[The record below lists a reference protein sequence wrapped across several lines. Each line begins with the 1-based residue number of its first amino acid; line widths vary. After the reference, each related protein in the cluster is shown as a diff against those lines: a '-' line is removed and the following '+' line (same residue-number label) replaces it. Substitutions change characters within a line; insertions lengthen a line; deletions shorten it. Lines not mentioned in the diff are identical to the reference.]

1 MLDNL
6 SLSLY
11 EFSTRN
17 LTPIY
22 YGFILFIIIM
32 FLLYITSIL
41 ATQKNNLS
49 SIDELIKKADQ
60 NTNPLGFNDL
70 LNCNDGEFYIK
81 NIRANQR
88 DISYNFKLKDYYV
101 KTAYNACCT
110 GRFKNDYIDLKAL
123 ENCDKNGIRAL
134 DFEIYSLNDEPIV
147 GASSNNDYYYKETYN
162 HINLSE
168 AMRKVNDT
176 FINEDK
182 SEYHDY
188 PLFLFFR
195 INYGGNNLNSKSLNK
210 DENYETKLKN
220 FYNTIHNVLKSA
232 FGDDNYDKFYSIQ
245 NPMLQQNANNDQ
257 FNIFDYDNKAS
268 MISSIDIQDTRN
280 TIFLFISTNDNNHDI
295 LKGSELQ
302 KLTDIIIDNNSMSS
316 YRYNDLEGS
325 NAVIMSNKN
334 KQSLSIC
341 LPSLSSS
348 NRNYNPT
355 RPITLGIQFIAMNY
369 QNRDDNLVK
378 YNSLFELSGCNAN
391 GTTNTV
397 PLLKKP
403 NKYIEVP
410 SSLFRYFQNSDE

>member
-1 MLDNL
+1 MFDNL
-6 SLSLY
+6 SN
-11 EFSTRN
+11 STM
-17 LTPIY
+17 Y
-22 YGFILFIIIM
+22 YGFILFIIAM
-32 FLLYITSIL
+32 FLFYITSIL
-41 ATQKNNLS
+41 TIQQNNLS
-49 SIDELIKKADQ
+49 SINKLINKA
-60 NTNPLGFNDL
+60 NNETNPLQFNEL

-81 NIRANQR
+81 NINVNQQ
-88 DISYNFKLKDYYV
+88 DISYNFKLKDYYI

-134 DFEIYSLNDEPIV
+134 DFEIYSLNDDPII

-162 HINLSE
+162 HINLSD
-168 AMRKVNDT
+168 AMGKVNDI
-176 FINEDK
+176 FINDEN
-182 SEYHDY
+182 SNYHDY

-195 INYGGNNLNSKSLNK
+195 INYGGNNLNSTTFEG
-210 DENYETKLKN
+210 DETYDTKLKT
-220 FYNTIHNVLKSA
+220 FYDTIHDVVKNA
-232 FGDDNYDKFYSIQ
+232 FGDDNYKKFYSIQ
-245 NPMLQQNANNDQ
+245 NPMLRGGADDDQ
-257 FNIFDYDNKAS
+257 FNIFNYDNKAA

-280 TIFLFISTNDNNHDI
+280 TIFLFITTNDNNHDI
-295 LKGSELQ
+295 LKRSKLN
-302 KLTDIIIDNNSMSS
+302 KLTDIIIDNTSMST
-316 YRYNDLEGS
+316 YRYNELEGS
-325 NAVIMSNKN
+325 NAVIMSNNN

-355 RPITLGIQFIAMNY
+355 RPITLGIQFVAMNY

-410 SSLFRYFQNSDE
+410 SSLFRYFQETNE

>member
-1 MLDNL
+1 MFDNL
-6 SLSLY
+6 SN
-11 EFSTRN
+11 STM
-17 LTPIY
+17 Y
-22 YGFILFIIIM
+22 YGFILFIIAM
-32 FLLYITSIL
+32 FLFYITSIL
-41 ATQKNNLS
+41 TIQQNNLS
-49 SIDELIKKADQ
+49 SINKLINKA
-60 NTNPLGFNDL
+60 NNETNPLQFNEL

-81 NIRANQR
+81 NINVNQQ
-88 DISYNFKLKDYYV
+88 DISYNFKLKDYYI

-134 DFEIYSLNDEPIV
+134 DFEIYSLNDDPII

-162 HINLSE
+162 HINLSD
-168 AMRKVNDT
+168 AMGKVNDI
-176 FINEDK
+176 FINDEN
-182 SEYHDY
+182 SNYHDY

-195 INYGGNNLNSKSLNK
+195 INYGGNNLNSTTFEG
-210 DENYETKLKN
+210 DETYDTKLTT
-220 FYNTIHNVLKSA
+220 FYDTIHDVVKNA
-232 FGDDNYDKFYSIQ
+232 FGDDNYKKFYSIQ
-245 NPMLQQNANNDQ
+245 NPMLRGGADNDQ
-257 FNIFDYDNKAS
+257 FNIFNYDNKAA

-280 TIFLFISTNDNNHDI
+280 TIFLFITTNDNNHDI
-295 LKGSELQ
+295 LKRSKLN
-302 KLTDIIIDNNSMSS
+302 KLTDIIIDNTSMST
-316 YRYNDLEGS
+316 YRYNELEGS
-325 NAVIMSNKN
+325 NAVIMSNNN

-355 RPITLGIQFIAMNY
+355 RPITLGIQFVAMNY

-410 SSLFRYFQNSDE
+410 SSLFRYFQETNE

>member
-1 MLDNL
+1 MFDNFNL
-6 SLSLY
+6 P
-11 EFSTRN
+11 EFSN
-17 LTPIY
+17 LTY
-22 YGFILFIIIM
+22 YYVFIFFIIVM
-32 FLLYITSIL
+32 FLFYITSIL
-41 ATQKNNLS
+41 ATQENNLT
-49 SIDELIKKADQ
+49 SINTLIKNAEQK
-60 NTNPLGFNDL
+60 TNPLGFNDL

-88 DISYNFKLKDYYV
+88 DISYNFKLKDYYI

-123 ENCDKNGIRAL
+123 ENCDKNGVRAL
-134 DFEIYSLNDEPIV
+134 DFEIYSLNNEPIV

-162 HINLSE
+162 HINLSD
-168 AMRKVNDT
+168 AMSTVNDI
-176 FINEDK
+176 FVNEDT
-182 SEYHDY
+182 SNYHDY

-195 INYGGNNLNSKSLNK
+195 INYGGNSLSSKSL
-210 DENYETKLKN
+210 DEDDNYDNKLKS
-220 FYNTIHNVLKSA
+220 FYDTIHDTLMSA
-232 FGDDNYDKFYSIQ
+232 FGDDNYNKFYSIQ
-245 NPMLQQNANNDQ
+245 NPMLQPNANNDQ
-257 FNIFDYDNKAS
+257 FNIFNYDNKSS
-268 MISSIDIQDTRN
+268 MISSLNIQDTRN
-280 TIFLFISTNDNNHDI
+280 TIFLFITTNDNNHDI
-295 LKGSELQ
+295 LRKS
-302 KLTDIIIDNNSMSS
+302 KLNKITDIIIDNNSMSS

-325 NAVIMSNKN
+325 DAAIMSNNN

-341 LPSLSSS
+341 LPALSSS

-410 SSLFRYFQNSDE
+410 SSLFRYFQEDDE

>member
-1 MLDNL
+1 MFDNL
-6 SLSLY
+6 SN
-11 EFSTRN
+11 STM
-17 LTPIY
+17 Y
-22 YGFILFIIIM
+22 YGFILFIIAM
-32 FLLYITSIL
+32 FLFYITSIL
-41 ATQKNNLS
+41 TIQQNNLS
-49 SIDELIKKADQ
+49 SINKLINKA
-60 NTNPLGFNDL
+60 NNETNPLQFNEL

-81 NIRANQR
+81 NINVNQQ
-88 DISYNFKLKDYYV
+88 DISYNFKLKDYYI

-134 DFEIYSLNDEPIV
+134 DFEIYSLNDDPII

-162 HINLSE
+162 HINLSD
-168 AMRKVNDT
+168 AMGKVNDI
-176 FINEDK
+176 FINDEN
-182 SEYHDY
+182 SNYHDY

-195 INYGGNNLNSKSLNK
+195 INYGGNNLNSTTFEG
-210 DENYETKLKN
+210 DETYDTKLKT
-220 FYNTIHNVLKSA
+220 FYDTIHDVVKNA
-232 FGDDNYDKFYSIQ
+232 FGDDNYKRFYSIQ
-245 NPMLQQNANNDQ
+245 NPMLRGGADNDQ
-257 FNIFDYDNKAS
+257 FNIFNYDNKAA

-280 TIFLFISTNDNNHDI
+280 TIFLFITTNDNNHDI
-295 LKGSELQ
+295 LKRSKLN
-302 KLTDIIIDNNSMSS
+302 KLTDIIIDNTSMST
-316 YRYNDLEGS
+316 YRYNELEGS
-325 NAVIMSNKN
+325 NAVIMSNNN

-355 RPITLGIQFIAMNY
+355 RPITLGIQFVAMNY

-410 SSLFRYFQNSDE
+410 SSLFRYFQETNE